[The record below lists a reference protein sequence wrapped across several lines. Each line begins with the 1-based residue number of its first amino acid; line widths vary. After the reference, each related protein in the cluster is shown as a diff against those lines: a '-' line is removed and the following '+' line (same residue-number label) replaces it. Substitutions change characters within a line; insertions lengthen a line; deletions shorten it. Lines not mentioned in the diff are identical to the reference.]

1 VPFSSK
7 ISANVSQHRNDEL
20 GHRFVNPFLEFG
32 VRRSAFT
39 VRGSPFGIWRLACAG
54 SRFSPISRQLLQ
66 FIYLLLY
73 LSVMDDFTQ
82 FDAFERCRAFARAI
96 AVHLNRGVFAKDP
109 VLATE
114 LRKTLLS
121 VYANFGEG
129 FDRDG
134 NREFA
139 QFVSIAK
146 GSVGETRA
154 QLIYALDFGY
164 LKPEVFSELDQL
176 GKTATKCLGGL
187 IRYLNDSSFRGRKF
201 KQRDDLLDEPKRQNN
216 RVERRTANAE
226 RRTPNVKR

>member
-1 VPFSSK
+1 
-7 ISANVSQHRNDEL
+7 
-20 GHRFVNPFLEFG
+20 
-32 VRRSAFT
+32 
-39 VRGSPFGIWRLACAG
+39 
-54 SRFSPISRQLLQ
+54 
-66 FIYLLLY
+66 
-73 LSVMDDFTQ
+73 MDDFTQ

-121 VYANFGEG
+121 VYSNFGEG

-164 LKPEVFSELDQL
+164 LKSEVFSELDQL

-201 KQRDDLLDEPKRQNN
+201 KQRDDLLDEPKRLKQP
-216 RVERRTANAE
+216 RG
-226 RRTPNVKR
+226 TPNRER